1 MKPTSSI
8 LSLLLL
14 FPVASVLAAPP
25 VVDIQG
31 EKTETKG
38 NVVHAQGRVRITHLD
53 NKISADKATYDKNAK
68 KIILDGNVVVTVGS
82 NEHRSEKVIYHLDTQ
97 KVEVKGPNRTILR
110 SL

>member
-68 KIILDGNVVVTVGS
+68 KIILDGNVGS